1 MGDNVKGFA
10 EAKADYINSF
20 SLIYQAGHLIIEG
33 DQVGKAGPP
42 FHEPILTGPD
52 PPPVPQMLHDLTPD
66 DLFYNLSW
74 H

>member
-33 DQVGKAGPP
+33 YQVGQAGPAL
-42 FHEPILTGPD
+42 HEPMLAGPD
-52 PPPVPQMLHDLTPD
+52 LLVALQMPCNLPQD
-66 DLFYNLSW
+66 DLLRNLPW